1 MTTSETVLVSIDTF
15 IRDKGFSPTVR
26 EVGIAAGLQSTAT
39 VHGHLHRL
47 SEKKLISF
55 IEFKPRT
62 ITITERGRE
71 VLEEINRNN

>member
-1 MTTSETVLVSIDTF
+1 MTTSEAVLVSIDTF

-26 EVGIAAGLQSTAT
+26 EVGIATGLQSTAT

-62 ITITERGRE
+62 ITITTKGKEL
-71 VLEEINRNN
+71 LEQLNSNN